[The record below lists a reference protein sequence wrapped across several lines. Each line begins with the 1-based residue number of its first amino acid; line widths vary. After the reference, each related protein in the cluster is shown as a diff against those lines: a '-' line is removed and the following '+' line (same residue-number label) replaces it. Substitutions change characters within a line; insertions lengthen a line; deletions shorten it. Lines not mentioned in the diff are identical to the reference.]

1 MDSLLPATKASQT
14 EECQTIPARTG
25 DRNCDRTQGRVVPGL
40 ILESHCQH
48 LHENGASFPFP
59 AEQRA
64 RERQTAVPIPAIQ
77 ISWHR
82 PDRLAFDRQEVSR
95 RDLSQVS
102 ILRDLVGSR
111 TSPLG

>member
-1 MDSLLPATKASQT
+1 MSPLLPANKASQT
-14 EECQTIPARTG
+14 EECQTIPTRTG
-25 DRNCDRTQGRVVPGL
+25 DRNCDRTQGGVVPVL

-48 LHENGASFPFP
+48 LHQNGASFPFP
-59 AEQRA
+59 AEQRT
-64 RERQTAVPIPAIQ
+64 REWQTAIPIPAIQ

-102 ILRDLVGSR
+102 ILRDLVRSP